1 MSREARRIVAAAYL
15 TTLTIA
21 VIVGLV
27 VNVVAPQYAYY
38 TAGWVVALLVVGYLA
53 IRFWPEA

>member
-1 MSREARRIVAAAYL
+1 MSRAARRIVAAAYL

-27 VNVVAPQYAYY
+27 VNIAAPQYAYY
-38 TAGWVVALLVVGYLA
+38 TAGGVVALLVVGYLA